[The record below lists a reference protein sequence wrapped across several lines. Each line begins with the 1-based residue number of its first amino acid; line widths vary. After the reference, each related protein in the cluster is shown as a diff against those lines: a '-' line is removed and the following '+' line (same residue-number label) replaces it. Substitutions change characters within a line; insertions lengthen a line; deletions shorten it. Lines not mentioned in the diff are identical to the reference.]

1 MTQKIIK
8 NQNPKKIMDLRKP
21 VEGKGRGKGIGRGRG
36 RGRGGITKNK
46 KVNINLLTHKPKVVN
61 KQQIV

>member
-21 VEGKGRGKGIGRGRG
+21 VEGKSRGLGRGRG

-46 KVNINLLTHKPKVVN
+46 KVNVNLLTLKQKVVK